1 MQTISRQQAR
11 ELIDEREDLV
21 VIETLEEQHYRKFHL
36 PGAYNVPLD
45 DAFAENIGDAA
56 PDKSAPILV
65 YCMDAECE
73 ASSRA
78 AQQLEELGYTQVY
91 DYEAGKV
98 DWKEAGLPIEEPSHS
113 SA

>member
-1 MQTISRQQAR
+1 MQTISREQAK
-11 ELIDEREDLV
+11 ELIDQRDGLF
-21 VIETLEEQHYRKFHL
+21 VIETLDEKYFRKFHL
-36 PGAYNVPLD
+36 PGAHNVPLD
-45 DAFAENIGDAA
+45 DSFGQNVAELA

-73 ASSRA
+73 ASSKA
-78 AQQLEELGYTQVY
+78 ARKLEDLGYKEVY